1 MEKYFEEF
9 TEVNY
14 YSESELKYR
23 VEKTKIEKVWND
35 VVNFRKKNG
44 YTTSFESQEGT
55 IFFYYIRKIIKEN
68 IHKLESSSKINLT
81 DRKLAKKVYSESLID
96 EAMSSSAIEGAF
108 STRRR
113 TKDLV
118 EGCCIPETKDEK
130 MILNNYN
137 ALKFINEN
145 NDVLITDELVI
156 ELHNII
162 IFGTLDE
169 CDITERY
176 RDDLVVLKDA
186 NNKEVYEAPKCELV
200 EELMSQL
207 IDYINEDTKENVF
220 IKASIIQFMFLYIHP
235 FFDGNGRTG
244 RALSYMYLIKKGY
257 GFFKFFSISYVVNE
271 YKSKYYK
278 SILKCE
284 DEYSDLSYFI
294 DFNIDMMSKAVST
307 TVKKYSKLLGVT
319 EATSINHLSYFVK
332 NKIFKK
338 IEIGNEKI
346 YIMNK
351 LEDFIELNNKN

>member
-55 IFFYYIRKIIKEN
+55 NFFYYIRKIIKEN

-145 NDVLITDELVI
+145 NDVLITDELV
-156 ELHNII
+156 
-162 IFGTLDE
+162 
-169 CDITERY
+169 
-176 RDDLVVLKDA
+176 
-186 NNKEVYEAPKCELV
+186 

-235 FFDGNGRTG
+235 FFDGNGRTA

-284 DEYSDLSYFI
+284 DKYSDLSYFI